1 MFRNGELFAG
11 KDSERIPDY
20 VSLNRIG
27 QAGQKTNSWDPVGA
41 RSRLARAH

>member
-27 QAGQKTNSWDPVGA
+27 QAGKRTNSWDSVGA

>member
-11 KDSERIPDY
+11 KDSKKIPDY

-27 QAGQKTNSWDPVGA
+27 QAGKKTNSWDSVGA
-41 RSRLARAH
+41 GSRLARAH